1 MIITDVCF
9 LVNAR
14 ETAVMK
20 KLSFLLLAI
29 FLISSTLMICFFIL
43 NVSGNMSDLNLGC
56 TTVTLTQEE
65 RKISADLGLID
76 LNSASKEQ
84 LMLLPGIGDSLSD
97 RIIEYREMTAN
108 FTYIEDIVNVKGIG
122 VNKFLEIRD
131 FITVGG

>member
-1 MIITDVCF
+1 
-9 LVNAR
+9 
-14 ETAVMK
+14 MK

-108 FTYIEDIVNVKGIG
+108 FTYIVDIVNVKGIG